1 MPPPTLAVAVRHTP
15 SPHRYR
21 APFGVGPP
29 FPLLRPPISSVG
41 TGSGILLPRSGVAWP
56 TLEGGWR
63 GPFRQ
68 IRRPHHLLAP
78 DQAVAAVKK
87 RGDAL
92 PYAQPLEFVI
102 EVSDNG
108 AVLVGVASR

>member
-1 MPPPTLAVAVRHTP
+1 M
-15 SPHRYR
+15 
-21 APFGVGPP
+21 
-29 FPLLRPPISSVG
+29 
-41 TGSGILLPRSGVAWP
+41 
-56 TLEGGWR
+56 
-63 GPFRQ
+63 
-68 IRRPHHLLAP
+68 LAP